1 MSDRAYLTSKSENI
15 KNLNNDLQ
23 MKVSSDQHTE
33 LNGFNSNSGNETYD
47 WMAAKAEIDHLLQ
60 NCKKPSVLL
69 KKSKEVSDHW
79 RRTRAQRKTRDTS
92 QG

>member
-1 MSDRAYLTSKSENI
+1 MVSDRAYLTSKNENI
-15 KNLNNDLQ
+15 KNDLKT
-23 MKVSSDQHTE
+23 KVPSDYHAE

-60 NCKKPSVLL
+60 NCKEPSVLL

-79 RRTRAQRKTRDTS
+79 RKTKIQRKNRNTS